1 MQKFKKYFN
10 KFSWIMTLILGIATS
25 KVYEAFSY
33 EWWFAVMIFAYGV
46 SVGVLQQQERDE
58 RKYNGK

>member
-1 MQKFKKYFN
+1 M
-10 KFSWIMTLILGIATS
+10 LGIATS
-25 KVYEAFSY
+25 QVYEAFSC

-58 RKYNGK
+58 RNKNAK

>member
-1 MQKFKKYFN
+1 VQKFKRYFN
-10 KFSWIMTLILGIATS
+10 KFSGILTLMLGIATS
-25 KVYEAFSY
+25 QVYEAFSC

-58 RKYNGK
+58 RNKNAK